1 MDVRKPI
8 IDNFSHHG
16 KFFDCVNSSRNQSN
30 LRQINVLQE
39 IQKQS
44 LAQSKYQKLLENIK
58 SKTINEILD
67 QNKST
72 DQELTKEV
80 HNYYAEMQKIFPRA
94 INKNRISSFDKGAL
108 SRSIEENE
116 YKKQQKCGQSNQQS
130 VLNESQ
136 VGKSKN
142 ISKQKSFLNDYK
154 SSQQTLTK
162 SSKKDE
168 QQHSKVKFSIDNQID
183 SIKIKNNQKN
193 KKGQKRSIFHILSD
207 SDDQLSQSSDRG
219 KFVSEEYAASK
230 QVFSV
235 NPSQQ
240 QDEESRQTID
250 KVCQSDLSNLNS
262 DIQVQYKRHS
272 IIKTPTKNNHFTPK
286 SNNFTYSND
295 NNFISKD
302 SNLNLKDNNLNQ
314 NDSNCIKNHRKIL
327 QTEPENSPNAYN
339 IHTDLSSLYDVSEK
353 GLNLNIQK
361 RFNQKY
367 KPINSSL
374 NGLQIIKNNSGFACK
389 YQANLKNTQIL
400 EPLNI
405 SEKQNKSFCSKLE
418 EDSSANNS
426 LFDQR
431 NQKYNRDFNSRN
443 SSSFSINYDNGET
456 SLEKKSKF
464 QTLQQTQKQNKTE
477 FYYGCITPI
486 NNQNKLNQLPNSQQK
501 RQKSSSN
508 ESRLYHFD
516 FIKQDLSP
524 TMHKEKKS
532 LRIIQR
538 LFEQSQEIQK
548 VYKNTENKISKIQ
561 HCIYDNLQKTLET
574 MEDDTVQLNQID
586 EPEDNYQQLLIH
598 TGLTSNQENIDK
610 FKVELKKNQSQ
621 VLQEASNRN
630 MQKLKKGN
638 SNNNQQNQVKKEFP
652 VQKMPYSMNKSG
664 KFQALVQLNN
674 INLV

>member
-58 SKTINEILD
+58 SKPIYEILD

-80 HNYYAEMQKIFPRA
+80 HNYYVEMQKIFPRA
-94 INKNRISSFDKGAL
+94 INKNRISSLDKGTL
-108 SRSIEENE
+108 SRSIEEKE
-116 YKKQQKCGQSNQQS
+116 YKKSQKWGLSNQQQ

-162 SSKKDE
+162 TPKKD
-168 QQHSKVKFSIDNQID
+168 QQKQSIVNFKINHQLD
-183 SIKIKNNQKN
+183 SINSKNNQKS
-193 KKGQKRSIFHILSD
+193 KKNQKKSIFHILSD

-219 KFVSEEYAASK
+219 KFVSEEFAASK

-235 NPSQQ
+235 NSNQQ
-240 QDEESRQTID
+240 QDEESRQTND
-250 KVCQSDLSNLNS
+250 KVYQSDSLNS

-272 IIKTPTKNNHFTPK
+272 IIKTPTKNNNFSPK

-295 NNFISKD
+295 ISQGNNINSKD
-302 SNLNLKDNNLNQ
+302 NSFAKI
-314 NDSNCIKNHRKIL
+314 IKNQRKFL
-327 QTEPENSPNAYN
+327 QTEPESSPNGYN
-339 IHTDLSSLYDVSEK
+339 MHADLSSLYDVSEK

-374 NGLQIIKNNSGFACK
+374 NELEISKNKSGVFSK
-389 YQANLKNTQIL
+389 FQVNLKNIQIL
-400 EPLNI
+400 QPL
-405 SEKQNKSFCSKLE
+405 SMFEKQNKSFCSKLE
-418 EDSSANNS
+418 DSSVNNS
-426 LFDQR
+426 LVDQKSH
-431 NQKYNRDFNSRN
+431 KYNRQFNSQN
-443 SSSFSINYDNGET
+443 NSSFSINYDNQDT

-477 FYYGCITPI
+477 FYYGNITPS
-486 NNQNKLNQLPNSQQK
+486 NNQNKLNQLSNSQQK
-501 RQKSSSN
+501 RKKSSSN

-524 TMHKEKKS
+524 TMHTEKKS
-532 LRIIQR
+532 LRVIQR

-561 HCIYDNLQKTLET
+561 HGIYDNLYKTLET
-574 MEDDTVQLNQID
+574 IEDDPNQLNQIE

-610 FKVELKKNQSQ
+610 FKIELKKNQSQ

-638 SNNNQQNQVKKEFP
+638 SNNNQQNQVNKQFP
-652 VQKMPYSMNKSG
+652 VQKMPSAMNKNG